1 MPEHIKATFKAI
13 ELGQS
18 FGYLYD
24 HEIMALQV
32 LARSLPDGAV
42 FVNVGAGTG
51 TSSLSVYE
59 GNHNLVMYTVDIS
72 TGGPL
77 GGLENERNAFTNV
90 GWANKTPIQYLGDS
104 PKVADTF
111 ANNVIDFIFIDDGH
125 LEDEITADIEHWL
138 PKVKSGGYVAFHDY
152 VDGPSYWPAVL
163 KVVNELMKNHQFL
176 FLVDTLRVY
185 RKI

>member
-72 TGGPL
+72 EGGPL
-77 GGLENERNAFTNV
+77 GGLENERNAFNNAGFGSRIPT
-90 GWANKTPIQYLGDS
+90 QMLGDS

-111 ANNVIDFIFIDDGH
+111 ADKSIDFIFIDDGH
-125 LEDEITADIEHWL
+125 LEPEILADITHWL
-138 PKVKSGGYVAFHDY
+138 PKVKSGGYVTFHDY
-152 VDGPSYWPAVL
+152 VSPESFWPAVY
-163 KVVNELMKNHQFL
+163 KVVNEKMACHRFL
-176 FLVDTLRVY
+176 FQVDTLRVY
-185 RKI
+185 RKS